1 MAAAE
6 AAAAPAPSPGEVKR
20 PEGDEWCD
28 SGLGSLGEGQLG
40 PLPASPGP
48 ASPAPQRPGSDLGPV
63 TAAVGAVRLA
73 EAPGA
78 EEEEEEEGETAAA
91 AAGAVSVSP
100 PVPAVDPAAWLRH
113 VLGFL
118 TEDGD
123 T

>member
-6 AAAAPAPSPGEVKR
+6 AAAAAPSPGEAKR

-48 ASPAPQRPGSDLGPV
+48 ASPGPALGPV

-73 EAPGA
+73 ESP
-78 EEEEEEEGETAAA
+78 EEEREEVAA
-91 AAGAVSVSP
+91 
-100 PVPAVDPAAWLRH
+100 AVDPAAWLRH

>member
-6 AAAAPAPSPGEVKR
+6 AAAPAPPGEVKR

-48 ASPAPQRPGSDLGPV
+48 ASPGPERPSPALGPV

-73 EAPGA
+73 EPP
-78 EEEEEEEGETAAA
+78 EEVAAA
-91 AAGAVSVSP
+91 AAVG
-100 PVPAVDPAAWLRH
+100 PAAWLRH

>member
-6 AAAAPAPSPGEVKR
+6 AAPVPPGEVKR

-40 PLPASPGP
+40 PLPASPAP
-48 ASPAPQRPGSDLGPV
+48 ASPGPERSGSALGPV

-73 EAPGA
+73 EPP
-78 EEEEEEEGETAAA
+78 EEEEEAAA
-91 AAGAVSVSP
+91 ASPVAAVE
-100 PVPAVDPAAWLRH
+100 AAAWLRH

>member
-6 AAAAPAPSPGEVKR
+6 AAAPPGEVKR

-40 PLPASPGP
+40 LLPASPGP
-48 ASPAPQRPGSDLGPV
+48 ASPDPERPGLALGPV

-73 EAPGA
+73 EPP
-78 EEEEEEEGETAAA
+78 EGEETASSSSPLLPPVAAA
-91 AAGAVSVSP
+91 T
-100 PVPAVDPAAWLRH
+100 WLRH